1 MFKLIK
7 YLYLLLAVFLCIN
20 KNYSQNLVLNPSF
33 ENVNTSNLRCSWY
46 QYNSQFTSAINDW
59 NYPTLGSTDLYH
71 MSLPTSCYSH
81 PLSTDSYS
89 YGQQIPRTGNAM
101 SNIVTYGT
109 GGCNPYREYL
119 QGELST
125 PLTVGETYN
134 ITIYVSCADYNSKGS
149 NNIGVKFTTSRQ
161 SFNHMCVWETTP
173 DVNYTGNPITN
184 RTGWTR
190 LNYSFTPT
198 TPNLLYF
205 SIGNFI
211 TDTNTTTTDIIN
223 GYRTATLYFVDDIS
237 ITSNTFNPCTVTA
250 NATSTQTNICAN
262 SSTTLLG
269 TASNGVPP
277 YTYVWSPATGLNN
290 PNIQNPTASPN
301 SNTTYTLTVTDAS
314 LCQATSS
321 TNINVTPLATPTFT
335 QITPICEGSTLN
347 PLPTVSNNGISGSWT
362 PPINNTI
369 TTNYTFTPSTG
380 QCASPN
386 TMTIIVNPKVTP
398 IFNPI
403 GPLCY
408 ASPFTLPSISTNGI
422 SGIWS
427 PAINNTVTTSYNFTP
442 NTNECA
448 RSTTLNVPILKD
460 FDFEINESC
469 KNDEYILTTNS
480 INNSF
485 GINNA
490 NYNWEI
496 NNQII
501 ANNNYYFNLTTYLK
515 ALTTLEKLP
524 FTILLTVTNADG
536 CKKSKSLIVNN
547 TYCGIQKGIS
557 PNNDGDNDFFDLRL
571 LNIKNLSIFNRHG
584 VKVYSKENYA
594 NEWYGQT
601 NEGDILP
608 DGTYYYSIEFNN
620 DNNKKSG
627 WIYINK

>member
-1 MFKLIK
+1 MLKLFK
-7 YLYLLLAVFLCIN
+7 YYYLLTTILLGVS
-20 KNYSQNLVLNPSF
+20 KNYGQNLVLNPSF
-33 ENVNTSNLRCSWY
+33 ENVNPSNLRCSWY
-46 QYNSQFTSAINDW
+46 LFNSQYTSAVNNWD
-59 NYPTLGSTDLYH
+59 YPTLGSTDLFH
-71 MSLPTSCYSH
+71 MSLPTTCYSH
-81 PLSTDSYS
+81 PLSSDTFSS
-89 YGQQIPRTGNAM
+89 GQQLPRTGNAM
-101 SNIVTYGT
+101 SNIVTYGS
-109 GGCNPYREYL
+109 GGCSPYREYL

-125 PLTVGETYN
+125 PLTVGVTYN
-134 ITIYVSCADYNSKGS
+134 ITIYVSCADYSFKGS

-173 DVNYTGNPITN
+173 DVNYTGSPITD
-184 RTGWTR
+184 RTGWTQ
-190 LNYSFTPT
+190 LNYRFTPT

-211 TDTNTTTTDIIN
+211 TDANTTTTDIIN
-223 GYRTATLYFVDDIS
+223 GYRPATLYFVDDIS
-237 ITSNTFNPCTVTA
+237 ITPTIPCTVTA
-250 NATSTQTNICAN
+250 NATSGQPTICAN
-262 SSTTLLG
+262 TSTTLLG

-277 YTYVWSPATGLNN
+277 YSYTWSPTTGLNN

-301 SNTTYTLTVTDAS
+301 STTTYTLTVTDAS

-321 TNINVTPLATPTFT
+321 TTINVTPLATPTFT
-335 QITPICEGSTLN
+335 QIAPICEGETLN

-362 PPINNTI
+362 PSINNT
-369 TTNYTFTPSTG
+369 TTTTYTFTPSAG
-380 QCASPN
+380 QCAISS
-386 TMTIIVNPKVTP
+386 TMTVVVNPKVTP
-398 IFNPI
+398 TFNPI

-408 ASPFTLPSISTNGI
+408 ASTFVLPTISTNGI

-427 PAINNTVTTSYNFTP
+427 PAVNNTVTTTYNFMPDTS
-442 NTNECA
+442 ECA

-469 KNDEYILTTNS
+469 KDGEYFLTVNP

-485 GINNA
+485 SINNA
-490 NYNWEI
+490 NYNWEF

-501 ANNNYYFNLTTYLK
+501 FNNNHYFNLTTYLK
-515 ALTTLEKLP
+515 TLTTSEKLP
-524 FTILLTVTNADG
+524 FIILLTVTNADG
-536 CKKSKSLIVNN
+536 CKKSKSFIVNN
-547 TYCGIQKGIS
+547 TFCGIQKGIS

-571 LNIKNLSIFNRHG
+571 LNVKNLSIFNRYG

-608 DGTYYYSIEFNN
+608 DGTYYYTIEFYN